1 MTGIGLV
8 LISGVTFTAFL
19 DALTRNWALASI
31 LLTVVALIGGPWLLL
46 RKYVRIMFNI
56 LRDTPPPLSMGP
68 RDFLRIQGEMVSF
81 RAFDGLSLRGM
92 FLFGDHAGQPKGL
105 ILFAHEFASDMYSCA
120 RYCRPLIE
128 AGYDIFTFDFRGH
141 GESGNLEKY
150 QVRQW
155 VTNHEVAD
163 MMGALAYVEDWLE
176 AQGRPKEV
184 GLFGISRG
192 AGAAILAAARN
203 PSVRAIV
210 ADSGF
215 SNDTTLEYLMRRWA
229 YIFAKVRF
237 VYENHPPQFWQFLR
251 WLLFRECRR
260 KLHCEFPSVR
270 NVLRRMKPRPILFIH
285 GEKDSYI
292 PYEQTQLLYALA
304 RHPKH
309 LWIVPGAKHNQSVI
323 TQPLRYADRTVAF
336 FHKYLARM
344 SAAALSR
351 ALDESTTPEIRPTFI
366 LRDRTARRRASGDGR
381 TRAG

>member
-1 MTGIGLV
+1 MIV
-8 LISGVTFTAFL
+8 AEIAQIS
-19 DALTRNWALASI
+19 DASFAAIWEALARNWALGSI
-31 LLTVVALIGGPWLLL
+31 LLTVVTLVVAPWLIL

-56 LRDTPPPLSMGP
+56 LKDTPPPLSMGP

-81 RAFDGLSLRGM
+81 RAFDGLGLRGM
-92 FLFGDHAGQPKGL
+92 FLFGGHGGRPKGM

-120 RYCRPLIE
+120 RYCRPLLD

-141 GESGNLEKY
+141 GGSSNLENY
-150 QVRQW
+150 QARQW

-176 AQGRPKEV
+176 AQGRPREV

-192 AGAAILAAARN
+192 AGAAILAASRN
-203 PSVRAIV
+203 PCVRAIIS
-210 ADSGF
+210 DSGF
-215 SNDTTLEYLMRRWA
+215 SNDTTLEHLMKRWA

-270 NVLRRMKPRPILFIH
+270 RVLSRMKPRPVLFIH

-292 PYEQTQLLYALA
+292 PYEQTELLYALA
-304 RHPKH
+304 RRPKH

-323 TQPLRYADRTVAF
+323 TQPQRYADRTVAF
-336 FHKYLARM
+336 FDRYLAGAG
-344 SAAALSR
+344 AAEPSH
-351 ALDESTTPEIRPTFI
+351 ALDESTTPDIRPA
-366 LRDRTARRRASGDGR
+366 LVLGRRGSRRRAK
-381 TRAG
+381 AG